1 MKVDLNITVDDECT
15 VLSVCPEPDVR
26 NAFSPNGDN
35 FNPVFTIRNIDE
47 FLCYPTNTV
56 EIYNRWGI
64 LVYETN
70 QYDND
75 TRAFRGISEGR
86 ITVDKGAQ
94 LPTGTYFYV
103 LNYTTKEGESKH
115 KEGYLF
121 LNQ

>member
-1 MKVDLNITVDDECT
+1 
-15 VLSVCPEPDVR
+15 
-26 NAFSPNGDN
+26 
-35 FNPVFTIRNIDE
+35 VFTIRNIDD
-47 FLCYPTNTV
+47 FDCYPTNTV

-75 TRAFRGISEGR
+75 SRAFRGISEGR
-86 ITVDKGAQ
+86 VTLNKGAE
-94 LPTGTYFYV
+94 LPTGTYFYI
-103 LNYTTKEGESKH
+103 LNYTTKEGEAKH